1 MMVYTTGKIGV
12 DLLTDASD
20 SRSSHRGCLRSA
32 PGPPVK
38 NGLGWWELHKMLGYR
53 YCNFNSKIGLLDV
66 ENHLQVVGSFVFLWC
81 FWYQIH
87 SKSILQPHVIH
98 GFHGQNCPE
107 SYGFFADWHCGT
119 VALRHQPRW
128 STLGEILTPVTFK
141 TTLKMAGF
149 LQVSTWPNGRSSDFC
164 HVMIITY

>member
-1 MMVYTTGKIGV
+1 MVYTTGKIGV

-20 SRSSHRGCLRSA
+20 SRSSHRDCLRSA

-66 ENHLQVVGSFVFLWC
+66 QVITSKWSVPLCSCHF

-98 GFHGQNCPE
+98 VIHGQNCLE
-107 SYGFFADWHCGT
+107 SYGFSQIGT
-119 VALRHQPRW
+119 VAQLPYAINHGGASWEHRW
-128 STLGEILTPVTFK
+128 TTFK

-149 LQVSTWPNGRSSDFC
+149 LQVSTWPNGRSSDIFG
-164 HVMIITY
+164 M